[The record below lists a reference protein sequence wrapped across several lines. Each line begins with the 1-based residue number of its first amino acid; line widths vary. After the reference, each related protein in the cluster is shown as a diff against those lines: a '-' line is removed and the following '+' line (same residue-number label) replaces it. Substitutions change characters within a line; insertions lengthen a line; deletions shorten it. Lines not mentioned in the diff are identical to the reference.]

1 MASSSVWE
9 LLDGLEA
16 QLLHTLRQHSQTIL
30 STTNALLTPQ
40 PEPTTPLATI
50 TTTSNT
56 NNTNKAAILILIPAI
71 YLTLHTTHYQR
82 FLNTHPRIASYLP
95 PSLRRTPP
103 RRKHE
108 LLIILGADP
117 GTLAEQLAL
126 HLALQA
132 TPLIA
137 TVSSPEMVPSLEA
150 AAMGWLKPLVLDPR
164 APQASLK
171 PFRRALAASLALR
184 FPLAHAPSTFAH
196 HPAQK
201 HALVGLINCLPL
213 PNSNTTPIRPLEALP
228 SLDPH
233 FQAVVGLSLDI
244 LKTLLPIIRNSLEK
258 LGAQD
263 AFILT
268 LFPAK
273 NSTLALPYLASSLI
287 ANQALETLMVTLRR
301 EIAISDSASRGKI
314 RIVNE
319 RIGTFRTSSGGPA
332 AREAGPPSLPGHLHP
347 LYARSMARR
356 IGLGPSP
363 PLCGTQLAV
372 GAESWTYLLL
382 HRLVPAV
389 CVDRWL
395 VLVETLHHWVRGWLF
410 CNEHPSLTIDRLV
423 EKPLPSSSSPVPPA
437 LQDDSHPETPQP
449 TDNRSADLAPTDSQ
463 QLALETG
470 SVVHHAGPAELP
482 PADPSTP
489 ESGSLAHSFVGSEL
503 DWNQP

>member
-244 LKTLLPIIRNSLEK
+244 LKSLLPIIRNSLEK

-356 IGLGPSP
+356 IGLVGLGDHPTAAPAGSPLALLLRRVDRIVQGPSP

-395 VLVETLHHWVRGWLF
+395 VLVETLHHW
-410 CNEHPSLTIDRLV
+410 
-423 EKPLPSSSSPVPPA
+423 
-437 LQDDSHPETPQP
+437 DDSHPETPQP